1 MGAMIA
7 FLHNYPNKRLNQE
20 DANGEEQDLRAE
32 DISKD
37 NEEANYEEEIDV
49 ESTNSG
55 IEEET
60 EEEVH

>member
-7 FLHNYPNKRLNQE
+7 FLHNYPKERLNQE
-20 DANGEEQDLRAE
+20 DDNGEEQDLRAE